1 MPPVKRLAE
10 GASKKLYDWWTES
23 SDRGLNPLLR
33 AFNKAVTYPVSGLG
47 DPLIEYD
54 SDSYNRGLLSGGLQS
69 LGDPQRVD
77 SSSRDN
83 TRELT
88 AYYLDLIERPDYLVP
103 TKERPM
109 DAPKYETLEDWYRI
123 SDENITT
130 LDYNIPIDYKEKWTQ
145 EKLDNLKIKSI
156 PFGGRDDKRPY
167 NFYRELARPAYA
179 SGNEYDV
186 GLPEEGNKYLPS
198 TAQKALSLKEGESMR
213 SDVSIHP
220 GIDLGRYTKSIGRD
234 KEGIYASLFDVWDF
248 NPDEYDYGWEQD
260 EPRPESGILKNLT
273 DPTYVQPWL
282 MDQVGKPFAVYNRFY
297 LDEDK
302 LSDVV
307 DSVNY
312 KIELS
317 KLQNKPNVTA
327 KELFEFQ
334 QKNNKWQTTE

>member
-1 MPPVKRLAE
+1 MPPIKRLAE
-10 GASKKLYDWWTES
+10 GVSKKLYDWWTDS

-33 AFNKAVTYPVSGLG
+33 SFNKAVTYPISGLG
-47 DPLIEYD
+47 DPLID
-54 SDSYNRGLLSGGLQS
+54 FDRDSYNRGLLSGGVKS

-77 SSSRDN
+77 SSSRDD

-88 AYYLDLIERPDYLVP
+88 AYYLDLIEKPDYLIP

-123 SDENITT
+123 SDEKFTT
-130 LDYNIPIDYKEKWTQ
+130 LDANIPIDYKEKWTQ
-145 EKLDNLKIKSI
+145 KEQDNIKGYWTS
-156 PFGGRDDKRPY
+156 FGGRDDKRPY
-167 NFYRELARPAYA
+167 AYYRELARPAY
-179 SGNEYDV
+179 SMND
-186 GLPEEGNKYLPS
+186 EGYLPS
-198 TAQKALSLKEGESMR
+198 TAQKALSLKEGEAMR
-213 SDVSIHP
+213 ADINIDP
-220 GIDLGRYTKSIGRD
+220 DTDLGRYTTSIGRD

-248 NPDEYDYGWEQD
+248 NPDEYDYGW
-260 EPRPESGILKNLT
+260 RHNKKGSKPELEGGILKNLT

-312 KIELS
+312 KIDYS
-317 KLQNKPNVTA
+317 KLSNKPNVTA

>member
-1 MPPVKRLAE
+1 MPPIKRLAE
-10 GASKKLYDWWTES
+10 GVSKKLYDWWTDS

-33 AFNKAVTYPVSGLG
+33 AFNKAVTYPISGLG
-47 DPLIEYD
+47 DPL
-54 SDSYNRGLLSGGLQS
+54 
-69 LGDPQRVD
+69 VD
-77 SSSRDN
+77 FEEFTKGSRSKNVLVPGVDRDN

-88 AYYLDLIERPDYLVP
+88 AYYLDLIEKPDYLIP
-103 TKERPM
+103 TEERPM

-123 SDENITT
+123 SDEKFTT
-130 LDYNIPIDYKEKWTQ
+130 LDANIPIDYKEKWTQ
-145 EKLDNLKIKSI
+145 KEQDNIKGYWTS
-156 PFGGRDDKRPY
+156 FGGRDDKRPY
-167 NFYRELARPAYA
+167 AYYRELARPAY
-179 SGNEYDV
+179 SMND
-186 GLPEEGNKYLPS
+186 EGYLPS
-198 TAQKALSLKEGESMR
+198 TAQKALSLKEGEAMR
-213 SDVSIHP
+213 ADINIDP
-220 GIDLGRYTKSIGRD
+220 DTDLGRYTTSIGRD
-234 KEGIYASLFDVWDF
+234 KEGIYASLFEVYDF

-312 KIELS
+312 KIDYS
-317 KLQNKPNVTA
+317 KLSNKPNVTA

>member
-10 GASKKLYDWWTES
+10 GASKKLYDWWTDS

-33 AFNKAVTYPVSGLG
+33 AFNKAVTYPISGLG
-47 DPLIEYD
+47 DPLVDFEHYA
-54 SDSYNRGLLSGGLQS
+54 RGSRKKNVLHFG
-69 LGDPQRVD
+69 VD
-77 SSSRDN
+77 RDN

-88 AYYLDLIERPDYLVP
+88 AYYLDLIEKPDYLIP
-103 TKERPM
+103 TEERPM

-123 SDENITT
+123 SDENITA
-130 LDYNIPIDYKEKWTQ
+130 
-145 EKLDNLKIKSI
+145 KIAPSGSTGI
-156 PFGGRDDKRPY
+156 SLFGGRNDKRPY
-167 NFYRELARPAYA
+167 DWYKKLARPKYTD
-179 SGNEYDV
+179 EYIT
-186 GLPEEGNKYLPS
+186 EESKLLPS
-198 TAQKALSLKEGESMR
+198 TAQKALRLKEGEAMR
-213 SDVSIHP
+213 ADVSIHP
-220 GIDLGRYTKSIGRD
+220 GIDLGRHTKSIGRD

-312 KIELS
+312 KIELN